1 MEINIL
7 NETLVVGFSFY
18 MIICEDL
25 WWSCNGFIS
34 RGRYTPSDIILCTN
48 LHNIHDTQAESMA
61 LLLIML
67 L

>member
-34 RGRYTPSDIILCTN
+34 RGGYTPSDICTN